1 MSSISFAGLAT
12 GMDTASI
19 VSQLLELKR
28 APVYRMQGDKQTY
41 QGQISALGT
50 LKEKLLAL
58 QTAAQGL
65 DTANEFAALSATSSN
80 EDLLQVTAGS
90 TAAPGNFDI
99 EVVTLAQ
106 GQKSLSQGY
115 DNDLADMGTGTYS
128 FTVGGEVQTL
138 EITEYTSLAT
148 LAERINNEVD
158 GVSAAIIYD
167 GSDTGGYYL
176 SLTGDAGSGGA
187 FSVDASGVIGGQ
199 PPVFTETQAAADA
212 HIRIDGMDVYAD
224 GNQVEGAISGL
235 TLNLQ
240 GAEAGT
246 QVHVSIDTD
255 AEAVKEQVKAFVDAY
270 NDVILFTEIGLKSS
284 GNLYGNTTARA
295 IMNRVQNVMGA
306 SHSGDGIYSILAQVG
321 VERQQGSS
329 ALKFDEAKFADAIAE
344 NYTSVRD
351 LFVERDGNMGKAA
364 LIDAAVDDLTDS
376 VSGMFKIGTDSLN
389 TRIEN
394 LDGSIER
401 YERSIESYRV
411 TLERKFVAMEQMV
424 AQLNAQGSSLS
435 TMSFFNYQSS

>member
-1 MSSISFAGLAT
+1 MSAITFSGLAT

-28 APVYRMQGDKQTY
+28 APVYRMQGDKETY

-80 EDLLQVTAGS
+80 EDLLQVTADS

-99 EVVTLAQ
+99 EVVSLAV

-138 EITEYTSLAT
+138 ELTGFTSLAS

-158 GVSAAIIYD
+158 GVSAAIIHD
-167 GSDTGGYYL
+167 GSDTGGYFL

-187 FSVDASGVIGGQ
+187 FSVDATGVIGGQ

-212 HIRIDGMDVYAD
+212 HIRIDGMDVHAD

-240 GAEAGT
+240 DAEPGT
-246 QVHVSIDTD
+246 QVHVSVATD
-255 AEAVKEQVKAFVDAY
+255 AESVKEQVKAFVDAY
-270 NDVILFTEIGLKSS
+270 NDIAMFTEVGLKNG
-284 GNLYGNTTARA
+284 GNLYGNTTARS
-295 IMNRVQNVMGA
+295 IKNRIENVMQA
-306 SHSGDGIYSILAQVG
+306 SHSGSGVYSILAQVG

-329 ALKFDEAKFADAIAE
+329 ALRFDEAKFAEAVAE

-351 LFVERDGNMGKAA
+351 LFIERDGSLGKAS

-376 VSGMFKIGTDSLN
+376 TGGMFKIGTDSLN
-389 TRIEN
+389 SRIKN
-394 LDGSIER
+394 LDSSIER

-424 AQLNAQGSSLS
+424 AQLNAQGNSLS
-435 TMSFFNYQSS
+435 SMAFFNHQSS